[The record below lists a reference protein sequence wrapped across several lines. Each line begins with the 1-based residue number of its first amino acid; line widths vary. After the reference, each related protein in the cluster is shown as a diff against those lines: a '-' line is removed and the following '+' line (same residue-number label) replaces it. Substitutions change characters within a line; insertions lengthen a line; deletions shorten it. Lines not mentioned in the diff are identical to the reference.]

1 MKHTLLTLTITS
13 LLAINAFADPI
24 HDAAKDGDLAAVQ
37 AQLDAGVDVN
47 AKDWLGGTA
56 LLEAAIK
63 GHKEVVELLIAKGAD
78 VNAKDKYGKTPLYLA
93 AERGH
98 KEVASLREK
107 VEGHPA

>member
-1 MKHTLLTLTITS
+1 
-13 LLAINAFADPI
+13 
-24 HDAAKDGDLAAVQ
+24 
-37 AQLDAGVDVN
+37 
-47 AKDWLGGTA
+47 
-56 LLEAAIK
+56 
-63 GHKEVVELLIAKGAD
+63 

>member
-1 MKHTLLTLTITS
+1 MKHTILTLTITS

-24 HDAAKDGDLAAVQ
+24 HDAAKVGDLAAVQ

-107 VEGHPA
+107 VEGHSA

>member
-24 HDAAKDGDLAAVQ
+24 HDAAKAGDLAAVQ

-78 VNAKDKYGKTPLYLA
+78 VNAKDVDGKTQLDW
-93 AERGH
+93 
-98 KEVASLREK
+98 ASDKMADLLRK
-107 VEGHPA
+107 HGGKN